1 MSRIRERRVRRS
13 EATDLDV
20 TPFMNLMIVLVP
32 VLLLSMVFTHT
43 RIIDLDF
50 PATGSASDAN
60 DPELVHLEVVV
71 RADSLVV
78 ADGRGGVIRAL
89 PGIDGRHDYAELSL
103 VMQELKRRL
112 PEKRDIAL
120 LLEDDVDYQTLVSV
134 MDSVRTY
141 RARQDDEVV
150 NAELFPIITL
160 GDAPARDGRDVAVH
174 PAASGARS

>member
-1 MSRIRERRVRRS
+1 MSRIRERRPRRA
-13 EATDLDV
+13 EPTDLDV

-50 PATGSASDAN
+50 PATGSASDAQ

-71 RADSLVV
+71 RGDALVV
-78 ADGRGGVIRAL
+78 ADGRGGVIRTL
-89 PGIDGRHDYAELSL
+89 PGIDGNHDYAELSL
-103 VMQELKRRL
+103 VMLELKRRL

-120 LLEDDVDYQTLVSV
+120 LLEDDVSYQTLVSV

-141 RARQDDEVV
+141 RTRQDDELI
-150 NAELFPIITL
+150 NAELFPVITL
-160 GDAPARDGRDVAVH
+160 GDAPARDGRDLAAH
-174 PAASGARS
+174 PSASGDRS